1 MTVVL
6 ATDVLLDHLRR
17 GAEATAAVRGAAAS
31 GRRVT
36 ASVLSRVELHRGLR
50 AELHSAAAALDVFVD
65 WVPVDHVI
73 ARRAAEHAE
82 EFGARVD
89 TTRCVIAATAERL
102 DADLL
107 TCDVRDFPMFP
118 DLEPPYEKRA

>member
-6 ATDVLLDHLRR
+6 ATDVLVDHLRH
-17 GAEATAAVRGAAAS
+17 GAAATAAVRDAAAA

-36 ASVLSRVELHRGLR
+36 ASVLSRVEVHR
-50 AELHSAAAALDVFVD
+50 AASPSLLAALEALDVFVD

-82 EFGARVD
+82 RFGELTGPVA
-89 TTRCVIAATAERL
+89 CVIAATAERL

-107 TCDVRDFPMFP
+107 TCDVADFPMFP
-118 DLEPPYEKRA
+118 DLAPPY

>member
-1 MTVVL
+1 VTVVL
-6 ATDVLLDHLRR
+6 GTDVLLDHLRR
-17 GAEATAAVRGAAAS
+17 GGDASAAVRRVAAS

-36 ASVLSRVELHRGLR
+36 ASVLSRVEIHRTLPAARLG
-50 AELHSAAAALDVFVD
+50 AAASLDVFVD

-82 EFGARVD
+82 DHGDAVSAAA
-89 TTRCVIAATAERL
+89 CVIAATAERL

-107 TCDVRDFPMFP
+107 TRDVSDFPMFP
-118 DLEPPYEKRA
+118 DLEPPY

>member
-6 ATDVLLDHLRR
+6 ATDVLVDHLRH
-17 GAEATAAVRGAAAS
+17 GADATAAVRNAAS
-31 GRRVT
+31 AGRRVT
-36 ASVLSRVELHRGLR
+36 ASVLSRVEVHRAARPAL
-50 AELHSAAAALDVFVD
+50 LSALEALDVFVD

-82 EFGARVD
+82 RYGDRVGPVE
-89 TTRCVIAATAERL
+89 CVIAATAERL

-107 TCDVRDFPMFP
+107 TCVVAEFPMFP
-118 DLEPPYEKRA
+118 DLQPPY

>member
-17 GAEATAAVRGAAAS
+17 GDDATAVVRAAAAA

-50 AELHSAAAALDVFVD
+50 PELGAAAAALDVFVD

-82 EFGARVD
+82 QFGDAVA
-89 TTRCVIAATAERL
+89 TACCVIAATAERL

-107 TCDVRDFPMFP
+107 TCDVSDFPMFP
-118 DLEPPYEKRA
+118 DLEPPYERGT